1 MTKTLAEFESSY
13 YEMAGYV
20 DYDSYNQATNP
31 IYVFENVTIPLLI
44 LNAED
49 DPVCHIKNFEPYKDM
64 IRQMP
69 NIAVVTTKKGSH
81 CGFYEGAL
89 RLPLKLGNQADCG
102 FFEIGTT
109 KTLSIK
115 KTYSSVGLFFIAF
128 SRVRLKRLHR
138 LSSGLTKLHLQ

>member
-44 LNAED
+44 LNAKD

-89 RLPLKLGNQADCG
+89 NTESWATKLIANFLKLEQQ
-102 FFEIGTT
+102 
-109 KTLSIK
+109 K
-115 KTYSSVGLFFIAF
+115 
-128 SRVRLKRLHR
+128 H
-138 LSSGLTKLHLQ
+138 

>member
-1 MTKTLAEFESSY
+1 MTKKLFKKFIFPYQQTWQQTASVSQVLMTKTLAEFESSY

-81 CGFYEGAL
+81 CGFYEGVL
-89 RLPLKLGNQADCG
+89 NTESLGNQADCG
-102 FFEIGTT
+102 FFETGTT
-109 KTLSIK
+109 KTLSK
-115 KTYSSVGLFFIAF
+115 KRPTAV
-128 SRVRLKRLHR
+128 
-138 LSSGLTKLHLQ
+138 

>member
-1 MTKTLAEFESSY
+1 MK
-13 YEMAGYV
+13 MAGYV

-69 NIAVVTTKKGSH
+69 NIAVVTTKKAAIVASMKGYLIQS
-81 CGFYEGAL
+81 L
-89 RLPLKLGNQADCG
+89 VTQADCG
-102 FFEIGTT
+102 FFETGTT

-115 KTYSSVGLFFIAF
+115 KTYS
-128 SRVRLKRLHR
+128 
-138 LSSGLTKLHLQ
+138 